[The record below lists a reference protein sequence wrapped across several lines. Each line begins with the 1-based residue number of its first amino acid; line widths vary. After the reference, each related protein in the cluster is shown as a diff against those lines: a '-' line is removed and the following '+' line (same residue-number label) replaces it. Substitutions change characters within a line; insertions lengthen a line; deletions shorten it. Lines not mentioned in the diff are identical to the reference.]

1 VSLGLPTA
9 RVYGASA
16 TPVLPPMPTRAQ
28 VCGIRMSFQG
38 LTVPVVEETGYPW
51 ITAGPLPWFEAAL
64 VCLGPRNRTLA
75 YAAKHAAGDTH
86 ALICFSGGMP
96 LYNEPNQL
104 YQRYQAPD
112 FEHDTAAFVA
122 LVKEV
127 RVAGFIPAV
136 FFNEVQSE
144 STRLMPLAIAALKSA
159 DVRDLNQDVI
169 LVPGFDGVFYGW
181 PPAQITA
188 WGHGA
193 RIAGAFYLAMEHN
206 TAHIPLGNGPADY
219 APGGGMDWCD
229 TILSEFDPWGVG
241 GSPGDAVWQIAGRL
255 LGPAYKRLRTNPL
268 ATTRILLS
276 T

>member
-96 LYNEPNQL
+96 LYNEP
-104 YQRYQAPD
+104 A
-112 FEHDTAAFVA
+112 VSA
-122 LVKEV
+122 L
-127 RVAGFIPAV
+127 P
-136 FFNEVQSE
+136 
-144 STRLMPLAIAALKSA
+144 
-159 DVRDLNQDVI
+159 
-169 LVPGFDGVFYGW
+169 
-181 PPAQITA
+181 
-188 WGHGA
+188 GA
-193 RIAGAFYLAMEHN
+193 RLRARY
-206 TAHIPLGNGPADY
+206 
-219 APGGGMDWCD
+219 GGVCRAC
-229 TILSEFDPWGVG
+229 E
-241 GSPGDAVWQIAGRL
+241 GSPCRRVHSSRL
-255 LGPAYKRLRTNPL
+255 LQRSAE
-268 ATTRILLS
+268 
-276 T
+276 